1 MRSSARAAAHCV
13 VVGKRYAHLMRILHT
28 SDWHI
33 GRTFHGETVRDHLGV
48 ALAAI
53 PEWVDRYDVDVV
65 LVAGDIFDSSLP
77 AAWAFEALTELLV
90 NIREAGA
97 QVILSSG
104 NHDSAQRLA
113 YMAPLTATA
122 GVHVRADP
130 VAPIEPVIL
139 HDEYGEV
146 RFYPIPYLEP
156 AVVRT
161 RGDEQAAEVRTQAD
175 AITWAIGRIQTDLD
189 ACSNPKVRTV
199 ALAHCFAA
207 GVPAATPGFD
217 LERDLSAGGLDVVPV
232 ELFTPFT
239 YVALGHIHSRMKLT
253 DSVRYSG
260 APLHYSFTET
270 GTDRGAWLIE
280 FDAAGI
286 KESQWLE
293 FPIPRALRQITGTL
307 DELLEGTEHDDARA
321 DWLQVTLTD
330 ALRPIDAMLKLRRKF
345 PNTVQ
350 LLYAPPQSPREA
362 ETYRSK
368 LAKAKNDSERI
379 ISFLKH
385 VRNGEA
391 TSESPNWS
399 RELEMVD
406 SLIEAHAQQESTR

>member
-1 MRSSARAAAHCV
+1 
-13 VVGKRYAHLMRILHT
+13 
-28 SDWHI
+28 
-33 GRTFHGETVRDHLGV
+33 
-48 ALAAI
+48 
-53 PEWVDRYDVDVV
+53 
-65 LVAGDIFDSSLP
+65 
-77 AAWAFEALTELLV
+77 
-90 NIREAGA
+90 
-97 QVILSSG
+97 
-104 NHDSAQRLA
+104 
-113 YMAPLTATA
+113 
-122 GVHVRADP
+122 
-130 VAPIEPVIL
+130 
-139 HDEYGEV
+139 
-146 RFYPIPYLEP
+146 
-156 AVVRT
+156 
-161 RGDEQAAEVRTQAD
+161 
-175 AITWAIGRIQTDLD
+175 
-189 ACSNPKVRTV
+189 
-199 ALAHCFAA
+199 
-207 GVPAATPGFD
+207 
-217 LERDLSAGGLDVVPV
+217 
-232 ELFTPFT
+232 
-239 YVALGHIHSRMKLT
+239 MKLT

-345 PNTVQ
+345 PYTAQ
-350 LLYAPPQSPREA
+350 LLYAPPQSPRET

-391 TSESPNWS
+391 TSESPN
-399 RELEMVD
+399 L
-406 SLIEAHAQQESTR
+406 SLIHI